1 MGAFGSG
8 VQPSPRLTVDR
19 CPRLNVNTLYATG
32 GLTPGIE
39 TRLLWQLTPTSSP
52 LTVLARAETSRLVL
66 LVEGAS
72 ESVMVQ
78 IVRQDRHRGGEQ
90 PFLTCPRCG
99 VLRQHLYIRDREVG
113 CRGKG
118 CLSISYR
125 SRHTSIGVV
134 GRVARLRR
142 RLGAAPDVLA
152 KLPPRPRYRK
162 RVYHERLVAE
172 LADAER
178 ELQALLG
185 ATVRSLKRR
194 AKSGGSHHDGASR
207 RRPR

>member
-118 CLSISYR
+118 CLSILTALGTPASGWWVV
-125 SRHTSIGVV
+125 SRGCAVV
-134 GRVARLRR
+134 S
-142 RLGAAPDVLA
+142 VL
-152 KLPPRPRYRK
+152 
-162 RVYHERLVAE
+162 
-172 LADAER
+172 
-178 ELQALLG
+178 LLMCWQ
-185 ATVRSLKRR
+185 SCRR
-194 AKSGGSHHDGASR
+194 ALVIGSVFIMRGSSPSLPMPSASFKR
-207 RRPR
+207 CLVLQSDH